1 MSASVLILAWPLLYL
16 LGAAVIAFLLYLV
29 IRKGVRDGM
38 LDARELDRQE
48 AAERRSREAY
58 EARTRAAPEPGPGA

>member
-16 LGAAVIAFLLYLV
+16 LGATVIAFLLYLV

-48 AAERRSREAY
+48 AAERHSREAY
-58 EARTRAAPEPGPGA
+58 EARTRATPEPDSRA